1 MTTTMNENNS
11 KLFKDVL
18 KQLKIEGIPYILSFS
33 DDKQR
38 DFAIITTPD
47 VQLYDD
53 IEDGGITC
61 DFGEKGGFITHSNL
75 DDIIKGIKERN

>member
-1 MTTTMNENNS
+1 MRIETNTNNS

-18 KQLKIEGIPYILSFS
+18 KQLEVEEIPYIISFS
-33 DDKQR
+33 EDKQR
-38 DFAIITTPD
+38 DFAILTNPD

-61 DFGEKGGFITHSNL
+61 DFGEDGGFITLSTL
-75 DDIIKGIKERN
+75 DEIIKEVKNGK